1 VIVDFASSVN
11 QRFSQEEYR
20 FPAAEQV
27 AEQQHQSQPV
37 DSIST
42 TLVNVH
48 EGPNG
53 VLDVVEQRTEV
64 VTHATASTAEQS
76 APLQPQPPLTAEG
89 QPPQVPHF
97 YDMDLERMHVELH
110 KNRYLTP
117 QDFLDDVGKMVHNA
131 VLCHSE
137 DLERLHRA
145 QAMYTATEV
154 SIQDFDLQF
163 RTECERMAV
172 RERQRR
178 SERKKEKEKAKEQGA
193 DAAGETYAPGTR
205 RSARHNGQEPE
216 IAITDVTKLERA
228 ARNKR
233 QRSTG
238 LSGGSQA
245 SGDETRDGRDAKRSR
260 VNSEEDVVMGSVEP
274 CSSQQASV
282 YVSCQQTD
290 ANSVNPNGHG
300 GLLPDVPPASMGGGF
315 DPSLLNPAPSLP
327 EQSPYRHFFSP
338 SSTPVAPSPLAED
351 PQPPPPPP
359 SPPPTEQASSSQL
372 PFTSPPTILN
382 PDESLA
388 SVTPIAGELS
398 AGAPPVP
405 PPPPPP
411 PPEPE
416 PEPEPDC
423 EPIEVDREPTPLP
436 EFHLDQD
443 ALMHLRRDLR
453 DMTDLLSVE
462 QLEQLRASCLGR
474 IWAHRSDWDRNNL
487 IDELGKLLR
496 DFVDEVRADFERDM
510 PVSPAT
516 YNS

>member
-1 VIVDFASSVN
+1 
-11 QRFSQEEYR
+11 
-20 FPAAEQV
+20 
-27 AEQQHQSQPV
+27 
-37 DSIST
+37 
-42 TLVNVH
+42 
-48 EGPNG
+48 
-53 VLDVVEQRTEV
+53 VLDIVEQRTEI
-64 VTHATASTAEQS
+64 VTHAAASPAEQS
-76 APLQPQPPLTAEG
+76 ALPQPQPPPNAEG

-117 QDFLDDVGKMVHNA
+117 QDFLNDVGKMVHNA

-205 RSARHNGQEPE
+205 RSARHNGQQPE
-216 IAITDVTKLERA
+216 IAITDVTKLERT
-228 ARNKR
+228 ARLKR

-245 SGDETRDGRDAKRSR
+245 SGDEISDGRDAKRSR
-260 VNSEEDVVMGSVEP
+260 VNSEEDVVMDSVEP

-282 YVSCQQTD
+282 YVSCPQTD
-290 ANSVNPNGHG
+290 ANSVNVNPNGYG
-300 GLLPDVPPASMGGGF
+300 GLLPDVPPAVMGGGF
-315 DPSLLNPAPSLP
+315 DPSLLNPAPSHSD
-327 EQSPYRHFFSP
+327 QSPYRHFLSP
-338 SSTPVAPSPLAED
+338 SSTPVAPSPLAEGS
-351 PQPPPPPP
+351 QPPP
-359 SPPPTEQASSSQL
+359 SPPSPHPTEQASSSQL
-372 PFTSPPTILN
+372 PLTSPTAILN
-382 PDESLA
+382 TDESLA
-388 SVTPIAGELS
+388 SVTLIAGELS
-398 AGAPPVP
+398 ANAPPVP
-405 PPPPPP
+405 PPPP
-411 PPEPE
+411 EL
-416 PEPEPDC
+416 DC
-423 EPIEVDREPTPLP
+423 EPIEVDCEPTPLP
-436 EFHLDQD
+436 DFHLNQD

-474 IWAHRSDWDRNNL
+474 VWAHRSDWDRNNL

-496 DFVDEVRADFERDM
+496 DFVDEVRADFEGDM